1 MHSLPLNHLHMLDG
15 NVPEQVRQVLFEQ
28 LYPEEGSLW
37 IDVLPDQSG
46 DAKTGGFLGAQFIP
60 IDPHRNEG
68 RLRLQWLGNETP
80 GQPLPAWEFPW
91 MNGLDACSLAR
102 FREILSWAS
111 AQAARKDND
120 SLWYSRCREEFI
132 TFPIHSGK
140 EISIPVREIL
150 YIQAERDMCRVYYGH
165 GGEVSEKR
173 VDLSIGR
180 CAELLDGFGFLRIHR
195 TFVVNL
201 GCVQHC
207 EEGPFRAV
215 VLCNQT
221 SLPVARRRY
230 PEVLARLRAVGD
242 NAYRSH
248 GGPEGISIT

>member
-1 MHSLPLNHLHMLDG
+1 MPELPSKRLDLFAG
-15 NVPEQVRQVLFEQ
+15 NVPERVRQLLMEQ
-28 LYPEEGSLW
+28 LHPQVEG
-37 IDVLPDQSG
+37 IGINVLPEHPYDTT
-46 DAKTGGFLGAQFIP
+46 KGGFLSAQFIP